1 MAPFCSGF
9 YCFEPDSEGV
19 MKIAIH
25 GNGYQHPLPSRSQTP
40 PVAYPSF
47 LSGQKG
53 NSEAESVPESLQPA
67 SCSLGYIPPDMLA
80 SMLSQLTTIYPDLA
94 SATVKDTRVCF
105 YSDSKDENW
114 IIDRIPGLQGLVLA
128 SGDSGHAFKV
138 RLRAVFPF
146 FWFSPLTALQ
156 FLPILG
162 SLVCARLGLPSVS
175 SLTPHQRTVFS
186 FEHHRRLLDEA
197 GAPASLTPARLRSRL

>member
-25 GNGYQHPLPSRSQTP
+25 GNGYQHPLPSRSTTP

-53 NSEAESVPESLQPA
+53 DSAAESVPEPLQPA
-67 SCSLGYIPPDMLA
+67 SRSQGYIPPDMLA

-94 SATVKDTRVCF
+94 SAPVKDTRVCF

-114 IIDRIPGLQGLVLA
+114 IIDHIPGLQGLVLA

-138 RLRAVFPF
+138 RLWV
-146 FWFSPLTALQ
+146 
-156 FLPILG
+156 
-162 SLVCARLGLPSVS
+162 
-175 SLTPHQRTVFS
+175 VFS
-186 FEHHRRLLDEA
+186 LLLLLAAHSAPVSAHPRLAGLCPPRPTIGRIADTPPTYRLL
-197 GAPASLTPARLRSRL
+197 L